1 MPKRNACI
9 IESFSQFSCE
19 TLLPAL
25 KTHFASQPIP
35 AFSLTT
41 VMPTAAPPEPPSELP
56 TTVSVPTV
64 SVLSNDLCGKLKWY
78 YARIFPLSPF
88 TRWLRYGSDDT
99 LSRREIS
106 FTLQGDIYLRWKSF
120 PTSTDFQK
128 ALKTLNPIKIDIGA
142 IYNYPPVDKNTVSAP
157 LTPLEKELVFDID
170 MTDYEDVMGDLA
182 TGSAVEVCD
191 RNWQYMTTAVKV
203 LDAALRCDFGFE
215 RILWVYSGRRGIHC
229 WVADARARRMTNE
242 QRVAVADYLYLRF
255 EGRENAGRRQHEVT
269 VPLHP
274 SLTRA
279 KRIACDQTFRDF
291 VLGEQGMLNTE
302 ERVKAMTSFIPNRA
316 IADALCAK
324 VAKASALT
332 GVEKWERIE
341 KELAR
346 SGKND
351 YGVRT
356 AADYILFKHTYPR
369 LDVNVSKE
377 INHLLKAPF
386 CVHPKTGR
394 VCVPFRAAEVEKF
407 VPGVNAPE
415 VGRLLAEMKEA
426 DGVVK
431 GSGPAWD
438 TMREAIEVFEEFVK
452 QVEMEVRANTRI
464 ERLEEMDKR
473 QAMELVSD

>member
-1 MPKRNACI
+1 MSP
-9 IESFSQFSCE
+9 
-19 TLLPAL
+19 
-25 KTHFASQPIP
+25 
-35 AFSLTT
+35 
-41 VMPTAAPPEPPSELP
+41 AAPSGPPPQLP
-56 TTVSVPTV
+56 VTAPAPVVP
-64 SVLSNDLCGKLKWY
+64 VLSTDLSGKLKWY
-78 YARIFPLSPF
+78 YARIFPLSSF

-120 PTSTDFQK
+120 QTPADFQK

-182 TGSAVEVCD
+182 TGSAVQVCD
-191 RNWQYMTTAVKV
+191 RNWQYMITAVKV
-203 LDAALRCDFGFE
+203 LDAALRQDFGFE

-255 EGRENAGRRQHEVT
+255 EGRENAGRRQNEVT

-279 KRIACDQTFRDF
+279 KRIACDHTFREF
-291 VLGEQGMLNTE
+291 VLGEQGMLNSE
-302 ERVKAMTSFIPNRA
+302 ERVKAITSFIPNRPV
-316 IADALCAK
+316 ADAVCAK

-332 GVEKWERIE
+332 GVQKWERVE

-346 SGKND
+346 MAKND
-351 YGVRT
+351 YSVRT

-394 VCVPFRAAEVEKF
+394 VCVPFRAEEVDKF
-407 VPGVNAPE
+407 MPGVHAPE
-415 VGRLLAEMKEA
+415 VGRLLAEMKEV

-431 GSGPAWD
+431 GSGPTWD

-452 QVEMEVRANTRI
+452 QVEIEVRANTRM
-464 ERLEEMDKR
+464 EKLEDFDKR
-473 QAMELVSD
+473 QAMELMSDLPA